1 MNTDQ
6 ITIAHGTLGV
16 DTDTYFV
23 ISPQQMLFIDAAFN
37 IDIDLIG
44 QLVSVIGKMGV
55 PSSAPGITK
64 LLADRIIGHE
74 AIALRAFDIFQLG
87 AGGSQDDNWFRAERE
102 LLGLLKVAFPRSPN
116 NEPAHD

>member
-1 MNTDQ
+1 MNTIQ

-23 ISPQQMLFIDAAFN
+23 ISPQQMLLINAAFN
-37 IDIDLIG
+37 IENALIG
-44 QLVSVIGKMGV
+44 QLVSVIDKMGV
-55 PSSAPGITK
+55 PSNSPGITK

-74 AIALRAFDIFQLG
+74 AIAIRAFDIFQSG

-102 LLGLLKVAFPRSPN
+102 LLGL
-116 NEPAHD
+116 